1 MKYRGFH
8 GRDDSLRKEIV
19 ALALKAG
26 RTELMLTPA
35 ASTIVR
41 RADDCS
47 TLPSMRRVSVFA
59 RDRVKK

>member
-26 RTELMLTPA
+26 CTELMLTPA
-35 ASTIVR
+35 ASTIG
-41 RADDCS
+41 
-47 TLPSMRRVSVFA
+47 RRVDDLLDTAVYTG
-59 RDRVKK
+59 